1 MYPNTFRGTLLEY
14 ADELKQIQ
22 QVRHLIGDV
31 DETNQLLTDDHIKTY
46 LELNDWADGYKP
58 GVYRA
63 TADALEAI
71 ATSTALLDKKI
82 RTQDI
87 SSDGPAVSAVLMKQ
101 AAGLRARADNED
113 PANESFFEIIPF
125 GGWNSAE
132 GEEWRF

>member
-1 MYPNTFRGTLLEY
+1 MEPAEQ
-14 ADELKQIQ
+14 EKQVG
-22 QVRHLIGDV
+22 QVRHIIGDV
-31 DETNQLLTDDHIKTY
+31 DEANQLLTDDHIKTY
-46 LELNDWADGYKP
+46 LELNDWADGYKS

-63 TADALEAI
+63 AADALDAI

-101 AAGLRARADNED
+101 AAGLRARADSED
-113 PANESFFEIIPF
+113 PANESFFEVIPF